1 MNIIVRM
8 KEAPCQITDI
18 GVTLVAQSP
27 IKRSATQ
34 SVPRFIQE
42 ITDVY
47 AREGETAVFECIYS
61 GNPAPDVVWY
71 KNDKLVSNTQN
82 VKVRISDEEKKT
94 SLTIKHATEEDDA
107 TYVCKATSEIGLAT
121 TKAKLRVT
129 DVTGKTTFFDEE
141 EVVEEQV
148 TEVKPKEK
156 PKKKK
161 PELKKAKE
169 TKEKVKTERVKI
181 DKKEVRKE
189 KLVPKEQPE
198 EKKIVDVEETQV
210 LETTEI
216 IEEQPTEIS
225 RAKKVVPIQEP
236 LVTEATAS
244 LKKIDD
250 QKAREMVSKPEER
263 AKRVVEERE
272 GVVVVSE
279 VATEDIAQD
288 FTVESVVDRAKIT
301 SETLQTVS
309 VSEVHT
315 EAGVQEMK
323 RIEAKQRKAKK
334 TVVTEEEIFEEKPRE
349 VITEEKPK
357 KKKKDKIKV
366 KEEVTI
372 EEIVER
378 QRENIAREVEEIMEM
393 LHAKEFGPGE
403 APLRE
408 LATIGF
414 LVRQGV
420 SVNEI
425 NESLYRTDN
434 FPALKTPEA
443 QNALVQLV
451 EREGHG
457 PLITQVL
464 TEETTTDESVVAATV
479 GFRAFMRMIELQHVT
494 VEEVLTHFAPEDFRP
509 RAWEVTE
516 ATEVETEG
524 RVTERVDMIHKMEVH
539 FMGKWRIRC
548 EV

>member
-250 QKAREMVSKPEER
+250 QKAREMVPKPEER

-372 EEIVER
+372 EEIVEI

>member
-1 MNIIVRM
+1 M
-8 KEAPCQITDI
+8 
-18 GVTLVAQSP
+18 
-27 IKRSATQ
+27 
-34 SVPRFIQE
+34 
-42 ITDVY
+42 
-47 AREGETAVFECIYS
+47 
-61 GNPAPDVVWY
+61 
-71 KNDKLVSNTQN
+71 
-82 VKVRISDEEKKT
+82 
-94 SLTIKHATEEDDA
+94 
-107 TYVCKATSEIGLAT
+107 
-121 TKAKLRVT
+121 
-129 DVTGKTTFFDEE
+129 
-141 EVVEEQV
+141 
-148 TEVKPKEK
+148 
-156 PKKKK
+156 
-161 PELKKAKE
+161 
-169 TKEKVKTERVKI
+169 
-181 DKKEVRKE
+181 
-189 KLVPKEQPE
+189 
-198 EKKIVDVEETQV
+198 
-210 LETTEI
+210 
-216 IEEQPTEIS
+216 
-225 RAKKVVPIQEP
+225 VPIQEP

-250 QKAREMVSKPEER
+250 QKAREMVPKPEER

-516 ATEVETEG
+516 ATEVRIDFLLLSSPAMCFELFLIQSYLSVLKNLLKLFSNLICG
-524 RVTERVDMIHKMEVH
+524 IQFRVSILSRSIFLNSRVGARLEI
-539 FMGKWRIRC
+539 
-548 EV
+548 

>member
-1 MNIIVRM
+1 M
-8 KEAPCQITDI
+8 
-18 GVTLVAQSP
+18 
-27 IKRSATQ
+27 
-34 SVPRFIQE
+34 
-42 ITDVY
+42 
-47 AREGETAVFECIYS
+47 
-61 GNPAPDVVWY
+61 
-71 KNDKLVSNTQN
+71 
-82 VKVRISDEEKKT
+82 
-94 SLTIKHATEEDDA
+94 
-107 TYVCKATSEIGLAT
+107 
-121 TKAKLRVT
+121 
-129 DVTGKTTFFDEE
+129 
-141 EVVEEQV
+141 
-148 TEVKPKEK
+148 
-156 PKKKK
+156 
-161 PELKKAKE
+161 
-169 TKEKVKTERVKI
+169 
-181 DKKEVRKE
+181 
-189 KLVPKEQPE
+189 
-198 EKKIVDVEETQV
+198 
-210 LETTEI
+210 
-216 IEEQPTEIS
+216 
-225 RAKKVVPIQEP
+225 
-236 LVTEATAS
+236 TEATPS

-250 QKAREMVSKPEER
+250 QKTREMVPKPEER

-279 VATEDIAQD
+279 VATEDIARD
-288 FTVESVVDRAKIT
+288 FTVESVIDRAQIT
-301 SETLQTVS
+301 SETLKTVS
-309 VSEVHT
+309 VTEVHT
-315 EAGVQEMK
+315 EASVQEMK
-323 RIEAKQRKAKK
+323 RIDMKQRKAKK
-334 TVVTEEEIFEEKPRE
+334 TVVTEEQIFEEKPRE

-357 KKKKDKIKV
+357 KKKKDRV
-366 KEEVTI
+366 KVTI

-378 QRENIAREVEEIMEM
+378 QRENIAREVEEIMET

-516 ATEVETEG
+516 ATEV
-524 RVTERVDMIHKMEVH
+524 
-539 FMGKWRIRC
+539 RIFSFF
-548 EV
+548 

>member
-1 MNIIVRM
+1 M
-8 KEAPCQITDI
+8 
-18 GVTLVAQSP
+18 
-27 IKRSATQ
+27 
-34 SVPRFIQE
+34 
-42 ITDVY
+42 
-47 AREGETAVFECIYS
+47 
-61 GNPAPDVVWY
+61 
-71 KNDKLVSNTQN
+71 
-82 VKVRISDEEKKT
+82 
-94 SLTIKHATEEDDA
+94 
-107 TYVCKATSEIGLAT
+107 
-121 TKAKLRVT
+121 
-129 DVTGKTTFFDEE
+129 
-141 EVVEEQV
+141 
-148 TEVKPKEK
+148 
-156 PKKKK
+156 
-161 PELKKAKE
+161 
-169 TKEKVKTERVKI
+169 
-181 DKKEVRKE
+181 
-189 KLVPKEQPE
+189 
-198 EKKIVDVEETQV
+198 
-210 LETTEI
+210 
-216 IEEQPTEIS
+216 
-225 RAKKVVPIQEP
+225 VPIQEP
-236 LVTEATAS
+236 LVTEATPS

-250 QKAREMVSKPEER
+250 QKTREMVPKPEER

-279 VATEDIAQD
+279 VATEDIARD
-288 FTVESVVDRAKIT
+288 FTVESVIDRAQIT
-301 SETLQTVS
+301 SETLKTVS
-309 VSEVHT
+309 VTEVHT
-315 EAGVQEMK
+315 EASVQEMK
-323 RIEAKQRKAKK
+323 RIDMKQRKAKK
-334 TVVTEEEIFEEKPRE
+334 TVVTEEQIFEEKPRE

-357 KKKKDKIKV
+357 KKKKDRV
-366 KEEVTI
+366 KVTI

-378 QRENIAREVEEIMEM
+378 QRENIAREVEEIMET

-516 ATEVETEG
+516 ATEV
-524 RVTERVDMIHKMEVH
+524 
-539 FMGKWRIRC
+539 RIFSFF
-548 EV
+548 

>member
-1 MNIIVRM
+1 M
-8 KEAPCQITDI
+8 QIT
-18 GVTLVAQSP
+18 
-27 IKRSATQ
+27 
-34 SVPRFIQE
+34 
-42 ITDVY
+42 
-47 AREGETAVFECIYS
+47 
-61 GNPAPDVVWY
+61 
-71 KNDKLVSNTQN
+71 
-82 VKVRISDEEKKT
+82 
-94 SLTIKHATEEDDA
+94 
-107 TYVCKATSEIGLAT
+107 
-121 TKAKLRVT
+121 
-129 DVTGKTTFFDEE
+129 
-141 EVVEEQV
+141 
-148 TEVKPKEK
+148 
-156 PKKKK
+156 
-161 PELKKAKE
+161 
-169 TKEKVKTERVKI
+169 
-181 DKKEVRKE
+181 
-189 KLVPKEQPE
+189 
-198 EKKIVDVEETQV
+198 
-210 LETTEI
+210 
-216 IEEQPTEIS
+216 

-236 LVTEATAS
+236 LITEATAS

-250 QKAREMVSKPEER
+250 EKEREIIPKTEER

-272 GVVVVSE
+272 GVVVSE
-279 VATEDIAQD
+279 MAVEDTARD
-288 FTVESVVDRAKIT
+288 FTIESVVDRAQVT

-315 EAGVQEMK
+315 EASVQEI
-323 RIEAKQRKAKK
+323 RRVDTRRKAKK
-334 TVVTEEEIFEEKPRE
+334 TVVTEEEERPRE
-349 VITEEKPK
+349 IVIEEKPK
-357 KKKKDKIKV
+357 KKKKEKLKV
-366 KEEVTI
+366 REEVSI

-378 QRENIAREVEEIMEM
+378 QRESIAREVEEIMET

-479 GFRAFMRMIELQHVT
+479 GFRVFMRMIELQHVT

-516 ATEVETEG
+516 ATEV
-524 RVTERVDMIHKMEVH
+524 RNCFLLFSLRSNAYV
-539 FMGKWRIRC
+539 
-548 EV
+548 

>member
-1 MNIIVRM
+1 M
-8 KEAPCQITDI
+8 
-18 GVTLVAQSP
+18 
-27 IKRSATQ
+27 
-34 SVPRFIQE
+34 
-42 ITDVY
+42 
-47 AREGETAVFECIYS
+47 
-61 GNPAPDVVWY
+61 
-71 KNDKLVSNTQN
+71 
-82 VKVRISDEEKKT
+82 
-94 SLTIKHATEEDDA
+94 
-107 TYVCKATSEIGLAT
+107 
-121 TKAKLRVT
+121 
-129 DVTGKTTFFDEE
+129 
-141 EVVEEQV
+141 
-148 TEVKPKEK
+148 
-156 PKKKK
+156 
-161 PELKKAKE
+161 
-169 TKEKVKTERVKI
+169 
-181 DKKEVRKE
+181 
-189 KLVPKEQPE
+189 
-198 EKKIVDVEETQV
+198 
-210 LETTEI
+210 
-216 IEEQPTEIS
+216 
-225 RAKKVVPIQEP
+225 VPIQEP
-236 LVTEATAS
+236 LITEATAS

-250 QKAREMVSKPEER
+250 EKEREIIPKTEER

-272 GVVVVSE
+272 GVVVSE
-279 VATEDIAQD
+279 MAVEDTARD
-288 FTVESVVDRAKIT
+288 FTIESVVDRAQVT

-315 EAGVQEMK
+315 EASVQEI
-323 RIEAKQRKAKK
+323 RRVDTRRKAKK
-334 TVVTEEEIFEEKPRE
+334 TVVTEEEERPRE
-349 VITEEKPK
+349 IVIEEKPK
-357 KKKKDKIKV
+357 KKKKEKLKV
-366 KEEVTI
+366 REEVSI

-378 QRENIAREVEEIMEM
+378 QRESIAREVEEIMET

-516 ATEVETEG
+516 ATEVRNCFLFFSLRSNVMLT
-524 RVTERVDMIHKMEVH
+524 M
-539 FMGKWRIRC
+539 
-548 EV
+548 

>member
-1 MNIIVRM
+1 M
-8 KEAPCQITDI
+8 
-18 GVTLVAQSP
+18 
-27 IKRSATQ
+27 
-34 SVPRFIQE
+34 
-42 ITDVY
+42 
-47 AREGETAVFECIYS
+47 
-61 GNPAPDVVWY
+61 
-71 KNDKLVSNTQN
+71 
-82 VKVRISDEEKKT
+82 
-94 SLTIKHATEEDDA
+94 
-107 TYVCKATSEIGLAT
+107 
-121 TKAKLRVT
+121 
-129 DVTGKTTFFDEE
+129 
-141 EVVEEQV
+141 
-148 TEVKPKEK
+148 
-156 PKKKK
+156 
-161 PELKKAKE
+161 
-169 TKEKVKTERVKI
+169 
-181 DKKEVRKE
+181 
-189 KLVPKEQPE
+189 
-198 EKKIVDVEETQV
+198 
-210 LETTEI
+210 
-216 IEEQPTEIS
+216 
-225 RAKKVVPIQEP
+225 VPIQEP

-250 QKAREMVSKPEER
+250 QKAREMVPKPEER

-288 FTVESVVDRAKIT
+288 FTVESVVDHAKIT

-516 ATEVETEG
+516 ATEV
-524 RVTERVDMIHKMEVH
+524 RIDFLLLSNPAMCFQLFLIQSYLSVLKNLLK
-539 FMGKWRIRC
+539 FGKIIWMKRIIN
-548 EV
+548 

>member
-1 MNIIVRM
+1 M

-18 GVTLVAQSP
+18 GVTRVAQSP

-47 AREGETAVFECIYS
+47 AKEGETAVFECMYS
-61 GNPAPDVVWY
+61 GNPVPDVVWY
-71 KNDKLVSNTQN
+71 KNDKMITNTPN
-82 VKVRISDEEKKT
+82 VKIRLLDEEKKT
-94 SLTIKHATEEDDA
+94 ILTIKHATEEDDA
-107 TYVCKATSEIGLAT
+107 TYVCKATSEIGLTT
-121 TKAKLRVT
+121 TKAKLHVT
-129 DVTGKTTFFDEE
+129 EITGKKIFMDEE
-141 EVVEEQV
+141 EFEEQMV
-148 TEVKPKEK
+148 EEK
-156 PKKKK
+156 PKKKLEEEKPHKKKK
-161 PELKKAKE
+161 PEMKKAKE
-169 TKEKVKTERVKI
+169 TKEKVKGERVKV
-181 DKKEVRKE
+181 DKKELHKE

-198 EKKIVDVEETQV
+198 EKKIVDIEETQT

-216 IEEQPTEIS
+216 IEEQPTEVT
-225 RAKKVVPIQEP
+225 RAKKVMPIQEP
-236 LVTEATAS
+236 LITEATAS

-250 QKAREMVSKPEER
+250 EKAREIIPKTEEH
-263 AKRVVEERE
+263 AKRVLEERE
-272 GVVVVSE
+272 GVVVSE
-279 VATEDIAQD
+279 MAVEDTARD
-288 FTVESVVDRAKIT
+288 FTIESVVDRAQVT

-315 EAGVQEMK
+315 EASVQEI
-323 RIEAKQRKAKK
+323 RRVDTRRKAKK
-334 TVVTEEEIFEEKPRE
+334 TMVTEEEERPRE
-349 VITEEKPK
+349 IVIEEKPK
-357 KKKKDKIKV
+357 KKKKEKLKV
-366 KEEVTI
+366 REEVTI

-378 QRENIAREVEEIMEM
+378 QKENIAREVEEIMET

-464 TEETTTDESVVAATV
+464 TEETTTDESVVAATI

-516 ATEVETEG
+516 ATEVETEE
-524 RVTERVDMIHKMEVH
+524 RITERVDVIHKTEVH
-539 FMGKWRIRC
+539 FMGKWRMRC

>member
-1 MNIIVRM
+1 M
-8 KEAPCQITDI
+8 
-18 GVTLVAQSP
+18 
-27 IKRSATQ
+27 
-34 SVPRFIQE
+34 
-42 ITDVY
+42 
-47 AREGETAVFECIYS
+47 FECSYS
-61 GNPAPDVVWY
+61 GNPTPDVVWY
-71 KNDKLVSNTQN
+71 KNDKMLMSTQN
-82 VKVRISDEEKKT
+82 LKVRIYDDDKKT
-94 SLTIKHATEEDDA
+94 VLTIKHATEEDDGA
-107 TYVCKATSEIGLAT
+107 YVCKITSETGLAT
-121 TKAKLRVT
+121 SKAKLHVT
-129 DVTGKTTFFDEE
+129 EVTGEKKFYEEEE
-141 EVVEEQV
+141 EVEEQ
-148 TEVKPKEK
+148 TIEIKPKEK
-156 PKKKK
+156 PQKKK
-161 PELKKAKE
+161 LRKAKE
-169 TKEKVKTERVKI
+169 VKEKVKTERVKV

-198 EKKIVDVEETQV
+198 EKKIVDIEETQI
-210 LETTEI
+210 LESTDI
-216 IEEQPTEIS
+216 IEEKPTEVS
-225 RAKKVVPIQEP
+225 QAKKIVPIQEP
-236 LVTEATAS
+236 VLTEATAS

-250 QKAREMVSKPEER
+250 EKPKDMVPKPEER
-263 AKRVVEERE
+263 AKRVIEERE
-272 GVVVVSE
+272 GIVVVSE
-279 VATEDIAQD
+279 VTTEDMAPD
-288 FTVESVVDRAKIT
+288 FTVESTVDRAQIT
-301 SETLQTVS
+301 SESLQTVT

-315 EAGVQEMK
+315 ETSVQEV
-323 RIEAKQRKAKK
+323 RRAEAKQRKAKK
-334 TVVTEEEIFEEKPRE
+334 TVVTEEEIFEERPKE
-349 VITEEKPK
+349 VVVEEKPK
-357 KKKKDKIKV
+357 KKKKTEKV
-366 KEEVTI
+366 KVREEVTI

-408 LATIGF
+408 LATIGY

-425 NESLYRTDN
+425 NESLYRTEN

-516 ATEVETEG
+516 ATEVETEE
-524 RVTERVDMIHKMEVH
+524 RVTERVDVVRKTEVH
-539 FMGKWRIRC
+539 FMGKSRLRC
-548 EV
+548 VKFELK